1 MPPRTPDL
9 CVIGA
14 GPGGYVAAIR
24 AAQLGLKTLIVERAA
39 LGGTCLNWGCIPSKA
54 LIHAADV
61 FDQIR
66 DAGKMSILAD
76 NPRLDVAKLQ
86 AWKGGVVR
94 KLTMGISALLKQ
106 NGVEVLTGE
115 GTFVS
120 PQALSVKTASGAEEV
135 RATSYLLATGAR
147 PVALP
152 AFPFDGKMVFSAKEA
167 LELPAIPKHLVI
179 LGGGVIGCE
188 IASFYAK
195 FGAKVTILEMMD
207 QLMPG
212 TDPECVAVVD
222 KALRKRGVDVHTG
235 AKALSSNVGKSG
247 VTVETE
253 IDGKRQTLAADGLL
267 VAVGFKPNTEALAL
281 DKAGVKT
288 DAKGFVIVEGAG
300 RSSNPAVYAIG
311 DLIGPPFLAH
321 KASAEGLVAAAAIA
335 GKKAAKDFRALPAA
349 IFTDPEIATVG
360 MTEAQASSEG
370 REVRVGLFPFAALG
384 RSASVGRIEGF
395 VKLLS
400 DAKTD
405 LLLGCQI
412 VGPEAS
418 NLIAEPA
425 LAIEMGATAEDLAL
439 TIHAHPTFPEALMEA
454 AEAVHGRAI
463 HAASQAGR
471 TKA

>member
-1 MPPRTPDL
+1 MSRTPDL

-14 GPGGYVAAIR
+14 GPGGYVAALR

-39 LGGTCLNWGCIPSKA
+39 LGGACLNWGCIPSKA

-61 FDQIR
+61 FDGIR
-66 DAGKMSILAD
+66 GAEKMGILAD

-94 KLTMGISALLKQ
+94 KLTMGIGGLLKGA
-106 NGVEVLTGE
+106 GVEVLAGE
-115 GTFVS
+115 AAFSS

-135 RATSYLLATGAR
+135 KAKAYLLATGAR

-152 AFPFDGKMVFSAKEA
+152 AFPYDGKTIFSAKEA
-167 LELPAIPKHLVI
+167 LELPAIPNHLVL

-222 KALRKRGVDVHTG
+222 KALRKRGVAIHTK
-235 AKALSSNVGKSG
+235 AKALSAKPAKSG
-247 VTVETE
+247 VSVEVE
-253 IDGKRQTLAADGLL
+253 IEGAKQTLEADGLL
-267 VAVGFKPNTEALAL
+267 VAVGFKPNNEALAL
-281 DKAGVKT
+281 DKAGVRT
-288 DAKGFVIVEGAG
+288 DAKGFVVVEGAG
-300 RSSNPAVYAIG
+300 RTSNPAVYAIG

-335 GKKAAKDFRALPAA
+335 GKKTTKDFRALPAA

-360 MTEAQASSEG
+360 LTEAQAKTEG
-370 REVRVGLFPFAALG
+370 REVRVGRFPFAALG
-384 RSASVGRIEGF
+384 RASSVGRIEGF
-395 VKLLS
+395 VKLVA

-405 LLLGCQI
+405 LVLGCQI

-454 AEAVHGRAI
+454 AEAVHGQAI
-463 HAASQAGR
+463 HAANAA
-471 TKA
+471 KAR